1 MFFSAAVMGTN
12 WVSVSARNADLSSF
26 HMPLVDSDISDSAKF
41 ALVNSN
47 KFYRFSRFSSS
58 KEVFIAL

>member
-1 MFFSAAVMGTN
+1 
-12 WVSVSARNADLSSF
+12 
-26 HMPLVDSDISDSAKF
+26 MPLVDSDISDSAKF

-47 KFYRFSRFSSS
+47 KIYRFSRFSSS

>member
-1 MFFSAAVMGTN
+1 
-12 WVSVSARNADLSSF
+12 
-26 HMPLVDSDISDSAKF
+26 MPLVDSDISDSAKF